1 MRGLWTVGLLVTM
14 SLAGA
19 PEPLVW
25 PEGAGRKLVQQNC
38 LICHNGEIIASQ
50 RLNRQLWDKT
60 VTKMM
65 GWGAPVPKDEKAAL
79 LDYLSHHFSEKTP
92 PPRVRRFR
100 LEP

>member
-1 MRGLWTVGLLVTM
+1 MRSLRAFLLLWAL

-19 PEPLVW
+19 SDPLVW

-38 LICHNGEIIASQ
+38 LICHNGEIITSQ

-65 GWGAPVPKDEKAAL
+65 GWGAPVPKDEKRAL
-79 LDYLSHHFSEKTP
+79 LDYLSQHFSEKVP
-92 PPRVRRFR
+92 PAPAQRFK